1 MALDYLVCAGI
12 FLPMGKAVELL
23 PSVDDASPDARKA
36 PEETTSSSQ
45 HCAKE
50 TTTCRCHTPP
60 GAATGTVMPLTSCST
75 DTGPSSPNALP
86 PLQTRRPQEAPHAGQ

>member
-36 PEETTSSSQ
+36 PEDQQLTALCQGNHYVPMS
-45 HCAKE
+45 H
-50 TTTCRCHTPP
+50 PP

-86 PLQTRRPQEAPHAGQ
+86 PLQTRRPQEAPHTGQ